1 MTLRNTRLRASETRA
16 RVKITLREKRR
27 HAAGR
32 EKNACRL
39 FSRGVISRALAFR
52 SLYYPW
58 GKRGTTRSLLLHLPT
73 SLTTTYVKRA
83 ITTTITFGTSV
94 IGVPGCGKIK
104 ISLMR
109 FCFPAANFPLDNKV
123 IIGIGRENLLSGCH
137 VEQKSKTFRFVIR
150 CLHPLKK
157 WGLNLIKLS

>member
-39 FSRGVISRALAFR
+39 FSRRVISRALAFR

-58 GKRGTTRSLLLHLPT
+58 GKMGDYS
-73 SLTTTYVKRA
+73 
-83 ITTTITFGTSV
+83 
-94 IGVPGCGKIK
+94 
-104 ISLMR
+104 
-109 FCFPAANFPLDNKV
+109 
-123 IIGIGRENLLSGCH
+123 
-137 VEQKSKTFRFVIR
+137 
-150 CLHPLKK
+150 
-157 WGLNLIKLS
+157 